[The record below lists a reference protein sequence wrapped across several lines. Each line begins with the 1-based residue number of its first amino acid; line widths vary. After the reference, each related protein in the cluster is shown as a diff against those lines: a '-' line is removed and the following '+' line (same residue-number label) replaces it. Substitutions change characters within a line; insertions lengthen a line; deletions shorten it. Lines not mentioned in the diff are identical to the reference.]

1 MEKIKKVVTVKKFY
15 IVFDE
20 AEYNGDQFFGVLLGI
35 LDSTQTQVPFLIDI
49 MTEDFSPNQTSVQQ
63 SINCSLTKL
72 GLVNNFQDFCL
83 FLSDGTSYNSAAA
96 RALQMLYPK
105 LIPCTCY
112 THMLARLCAKIV
124 EREPSV
130 KTVIKNVKKVSE
142 KCKSHVK
149 DWVKD

>member
-1 MEKIKKVVTVKKFY
+1 
-15 IVFDE
+15 
-20 AEYNGDQFFGVLLGI
+20 
-35 LDSTQTQVPFLIDI
+35 

-72 GLVNNFQDFCL
+72 GLVNIFQDFCL

-96 RALQMLYPK
+96 GALQMLYPK

-124 EREPSV
+124 ERAFRQ
-130 KTVIKNVKKVSE
+130 NGYKKCE
-142 KCKSHVK
+142 KSLRKMQKSC
-149 DWVKD
+149 